1 MYNNI
6 DNDSLQKLSPTNPTI
21 SIDTDSKIENHIREI
36 LKLLSVTNPEV
47 LQETPR
53 RFREFLQ
60 ERTSSNREPLDRNVM
75 KSFEM
80 ESSGM
85 VVLKDIEINSI
96 CEHHLVPFFGTAA
109 IGYIPK
115 GQVLGLSKIV
125 RLVNYCCKKE
135 NLQERLTKEIVE
147 TLSSAVENEGIC
159 VVVRCKHFCMIMNEE
174 VRSKSDTITVVK
186 TGKFKEDNKVYEE
199 FQMHIK

>member
-1 MYNNI
+1 
-6 DNDSLQKLSPTNPTI
+6 
-21 SIDTDSKIENHIREI
+21 
-36 LKLLSVTNPEV
+36 
-47 LQETPR
+47 
-53 RFREFLQ
+53 
-60 ERTSSNREPLDRNVM
+60 
-75 KSFEM
+75 
-80 ESSGM
+80 
-85 VVLKDIEINSI
+85 
-96 CEHHLVPFFGTAA
+96 
-109 IGYIPK
+109 
-115 GQVLGLSKIV
+115 V